1 LQKAFI
7 KHYQEYTITE
17 LNIQKNLSLATEREK
32 MEILL
37 DNRQNKYKISL
48 EKIQQ
53 TAKAI
58 LNALACPDAELS
70 ILIVDDPKIEVLNK
84 EYFNR
89 YGSTNVIAFP
99 MRTGQFNNIAPQL
112 LGDVVISIETAARE
126 GEIAGMSMEERFTQ
140 LLVHGILHLLGY
152 DHEKNKKQAYKMEK
166 KSDEILKL
174 IKI

>member
-1 LQKAFI
+1 MKVLI
-7 KHYQEYTITE
+7 
-17 LNIQKNLSLATEREK
+17 
-32 MEILL
+32 
-37 DNRQNKYKISL
+37 DNRQKKCKISMAI
-48 EKIQQ
+48 IQQ
-53 TAKAI
+53 KTIDI

-84 EYFNR
+84 EHFNR
-89 YGSTNVIAFP
+89 YGSTNVISFP

-126 GEIAGMSMEERFTQ
+126 GEIAGISMEERFTQ

-152 DHEKNKKQAYKMEK
+152 DHEKNKKQASKMEK

>member
-1 LQKAFI
+1 MQKAFI
-7 KHYQEYTITE
+7 KYYQEYIITE
-17 LNIQKNLSLATEREK
+17 LNIRKNLSPATEREK

-37 DNRQNKYKISL
+37 DNKQNKHKISP

-53 TAKAI
+53 TARAI
-58 LNALACPDAELS
+58 LNALACLDAELS

-84 EYFNR
+84 KYFNR

-99 MRTGQFNNIAPQL
+99 MRTGNIAPQL

>member
-1 LQKAFI
+1 
-7 KHYQEYTITE
+7 
-17 LNIQKNLSLATEREK
+17 
-32 MEILL
+32 
-37 DNRQNKYKISL
+37 
-48 EKIQQ
+48 
-53 TAKAI
+53 
-58 LNALACPDAELS
+58 LACPDAELS

-174 IKI
+174 IKTYMEDIRWLDSL